1 MAKFRFTEATIRPVR
16 VVDIYDV
23 EAESY
28 QDAVKK
34 IQEADL
40 DITQVGE
47 YVSTDKEYLDEDDY
61 YRGYSE
67 AILTDE
73 NGVEIY

>member
-1 MAKFRFTEATIRPVR
+1 MAKFRFTEATIRPLR

-28 QDAVKK
+28 EDAVKK
-34 IQEADL
+34 IQDADL

>member
-23 EAESY
+23 EAETY
-28 QDAVKK
+28 EDAVKK
-34 IQEADL
+34 IQDADL

-47 YVSTDKEYLDEDDY
+47 YVSTDKEYIDDDDY

>member
-28 QDAVKK
+28 EDAVKK
-34 IQEADL
+34 IQDADL

>member
-28 QDAVKK
+28 QEAVKK
-34 IQEADL
+34 IQDADL

-47 YVSTDKEYLDEDDY
+47 YVSTDKEYIDDDDY

>member
-34 IQEADL
+34 IQDADL

>member
-34 IQEADL
+34 IQDADL

-47 YVSTDKEYLDEDDY
+47 YVSTDKEYLDDDDY

>member
-1 MAKFRFTEATIRPVR
+1 MAKFRFKEATIRPMW

-28 QDAVKK
+28 EDAVKK
-34 IQEADL
+34 IQDADL

>member
-34 IQEADL
+34 IQDADL

-47 YVSTDKEYLDEDDY
+47 YVSTDKEYIDDDDY

>member
-28 QDAVKK
+28 EDAVKK
-34 IQEADL
+34 IQDADL

-47 YVSTDKEYLDEDDY
+47 YVSTDKEYIDDDDY

>member
-34 IQEADL
+34 IQDAEL

>member
-16 VVDIYDV
+16 VVDFYDV

-28 QDAVKK
+28 EDAVKK
-34 IQEADL
+34 IQDADL

>member
-34 IQEADL
+34 IQDADM

>member
-47 YVSTDKEYLDEDDY
+47 YVSTDKEYLDDDDY